1 MIIFGFSGALIG
13 KLIVLVNF
21 ALLGLMRDVNV
32 SMTCVGIVDGSV

>member
-1 MIIFGFSGALIG
+1 MGFLVPLIG

-32 SMTCVGIVDGSV
+32 TMTCVGIVDGSV